1 MKQGVAA
8 REQFPAHRAGI
19 NDPLNVKSVLRYI
32 VLTWKNRRVHNI
44 TAKSSF
50 TTQHTFQVVY

>member
-19 NDPLNVKSVLRYI
+19 NDPLNVKSILRYI
-32 VLTWKNRRVHNI
+32 ILT
-44 TAKSSF
+44 
-50 TTQHTFQVVY
+50 